1 MKIGMIGSIALA
13 SLVLVG
19 CGKKDE
25 NAAATATASN
35 KNANDV
41 IVTVNGKA
49 LTRGE
54 MDKDVAIFLKAQ
66 NVPAEQAEQ
75 AKQYF
80 AQNIAQQFVMKT
92 LLMNEVAKAGIKVTD
107 EDFKKHE
114 AEFLKASAGRPNAP
128 KSFDEV
134 LEKHPLGKE
143 RAKKELSDGLAIQK
157 LIETKVTSSIKVDAA
172 KVKAQYDMI
181 VSNITAAAAKAKEAK
196 PKIEALASQLKA
208 LKGDELNKK
217 FAELAKANSD
227 CPSKEKGGDLGE
239 FTRGQMVPEFDKAA
253 FELPVGKLSEP
264 VKTQFGW
271 HLILVTA
278 KIPAV
283 EAKGDTPASPEKV
296 KASHILIRA
305 SEAGPAPKLEDV
317 EKQMKGREEQMAI
330 QMFIEGLRNNAK
342 IESTEYP
349 QLVPQKPAA
358 PAAAPA
364 PKAEE
369 KKPAAK

>member
-1 MKIGMIGSIALA
+1 
-13 SLVLVG
+13 
-19 CGKKDE
+19 
-25 NAAATATASN
+25 
-35 KNANDV
+35 
-41 IVTVNGKA
+41 
-49 LTRGE
+49 
-54 MDKDVAIFLKAQ
+54 
-66 NVPAEQAEQ
+66 
-75 AKQYF
+75 
-80 AQNIAQQFVMKT
+80 
-92 LLMNEVAKAGIKVTD
+92 
-107 EDFKKHE
+107 
-114 AEFLKASAGRPNAP
+114 
-128 KSFDEV
+128 
-134 LEKHPLGKE
+134 
-143 RAKKELSDGLAIQK
+143 
-157 LIETKVTSSIKVDAA
+157 
-172 KVKAQYDMI
+172 
-181 VSNITAAAAKAKEAK
+181 
-196 PKIEALASQLKA
+196 
-208 LKGDELNKK
+208 
-217 FAELAKANSD
+217 
-227 CPSKEKGGDLGE
+227 
-239 FTRGQMVPEFDKAA
+239 MVPEFDKAA
-253 FELPVGKLSEP
+253 FELPVGKLSAP

-358 PAAAPA
+358 PVAAPA

>member
-1 MKIGMIGSIALA
+1 MIGSVALA

-19 CGKKDE
+19 CGKKE
-25 NAAATATASN
+25 NAAEASATASN
-35 KNANDV
+35 KNPNDI
-41 IVTVNGKA
+41 IVTVNGTSLK
-49 LTRGE
+49 RGE
-54 MDKDVAIFLKAQ
+54 MDKDVAILLKAQ

-80 AQNIAQQFVMKT
+80 ASQIAQQFVMKT
-92 LLMNEVAKAGIKVTD
+92 LLMAEVAKAGIKVGD
-107 EDFKKHE
+107 EDIKKHE
-114 AEFLKASAGRPNAP
+114 AEFIKANAGRPNAP

-134 LEKHPLGKE
+134 LEKHPFGKE
-143 RAKKELSDGLAIQK
+143 RAKKELSEGLAIQK
-157 LIETKVTSSIKVDAA
+157 LIETKVTASIKVDPA
-172 KVKAQYDMI
+172 KVKAQYDAI
-181 VSNITAAAAKAKEAK
+181 VSNVTAAAAKAKEAK
-196 PKIEALASQLKA
+196 PKIDSLAAQLKA
-208 LKGDELNKK
+208 LKGEELNKK

-239 FTRGQMVPEFDKAA
+239 FTRGQMVPEFDKVA

-271 HLILVTA
+271 HLVLVTA

-305 SEAGPAPKLEDV
+305 SEARPAPKLEEV
-317 EKQMKGREEQMAI
+317 EKQMKSREESMAI
-330 QMFIEGLRNNAK
+330 QMFIEGLRDKAK
-342 IESTEYP
+342 IESAEFP
-349 QLVPQKPAA
+349 QLVPQKPVAPA

-364 PKAEE
+364 PAKKAEA
-369 KKPAAK
+369 KPAK